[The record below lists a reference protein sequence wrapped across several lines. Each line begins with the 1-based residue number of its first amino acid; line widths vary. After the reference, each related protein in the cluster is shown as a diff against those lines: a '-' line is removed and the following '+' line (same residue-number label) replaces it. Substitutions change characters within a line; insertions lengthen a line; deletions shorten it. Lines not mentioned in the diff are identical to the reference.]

1 MDVGVCCGIL
11 LVSAFLTV
19 LLRQYRPETALGIS
33 IAAGVGVTVLLV
45 AVLNEPL
52 KTASNW
58 LKKGGVDEAM
68 ITLMLKA
75 LGICLLTQTT
85 ADVCRDAGDSSLAAR
100 AEFVGKGALLLL
112 VIPVFVQLVE
122 LAVAIAEG
130 TL

>member
-1 MDVGVCCGIL
+1 MCCGIL
-11 LVSAFLTV
+11 LIAAFLTV
-19 LLRQYRPETALGIS
+19 LLRQYRPEIALGIS
-33 IAAGVGVTVLLV
+33 IAAGAGVTLLLV

-52 KTASNW
+52 KTAADW
-58 LKKGGVDEAM
+58 LKKGGVDEDV

-85 ADVCRDAGDSSLAAR
+85 ADVCRDAGDSSLATR

-112 VIPVFVQLVE
+112 ILPVFVQMVD
-122 LAVAIAEG
+122 LAVSIAEG